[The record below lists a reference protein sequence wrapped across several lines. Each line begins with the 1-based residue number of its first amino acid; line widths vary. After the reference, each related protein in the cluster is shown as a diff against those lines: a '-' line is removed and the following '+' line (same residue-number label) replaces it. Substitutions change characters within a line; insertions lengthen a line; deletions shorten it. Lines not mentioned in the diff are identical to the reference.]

1 LDLAII
7 GAPLLVSG
15 HIGRNK
21 ENTLQVLS
29 MMLHSYFVA
38 WIAVLS
44 LSSGSAF
51 APRGRF
57 HSVGR
62 GMPPST
68 TACGAATGIQTGF
81 MWNAGLSFG
90 KGQFKFYNGFDEF
103 MKVFPEEDRLAF
115 PETFQLPKGVY
126 EITLKKP
133 LGIVFEEFEEGS
145 GGLFVQDLV
154 PGGNAERSRQVQV
167 GDVLVG
173 MTAVKVV
180 GAKYERRLI
189 PARKFDFDTMVG
201 AIGSNDERFSCTN
214 VILMLERPGEADSAA
229 VDAFMEFFEPPFDNP
244 WKQRQ

>member
-1 LDLAII
+1 M
-7 GAPLLVSG
+7 VS
-15 HIGRNK
+15 HILF
-21 ENTLQVLS
+21 TAL
-29 MMLHSYFVA
+29 
-38 WIAVLS
+38 IAVLS

-51 APRGRF
+51 STRPLVAYPMGA
-57 HSVGR
+57 
-62 GMPPST
+62 MPST
-68 TACGAATGIQTGF
+68 TSCFAAGATGIQTGF

-90 KGQFKFYNGFDEF
+90 KGQFKFYNGFDDF

-126 EITLKKP
+126 EIVLKKP
-133 LGIVFEEFEEGS
+133 LGIVFEEFEDGS

-154 PGGNAERSRQVQV
+154 PGGNAERTGQVQV

-214 VILMLERPGEADSAA
+214 VILMLERPREADSAA
-229 VDAFMEFFEPPFDNP
+229 VDTFMEFFEPPFDNP